1 MGRPIYVV
9 DEIPAN
15 LGTGTNATELWF
27 GVFKNYYIGDRG
39 TLSVDYGT
47 QGTDFA
53 ADKISLRV
61 TKRVA
66 GIPVLSE
73 SFAKLTGVISA

>member
-1 MGRPIYVV
+1 M
-9 DEIPAN
+9 
-15 LGTGTNATELWF
+15 
-27 GVFKNYYIGDRG
+27 FKNYYIGDRG

-66 GIPVLSE
+66 GIPILSE